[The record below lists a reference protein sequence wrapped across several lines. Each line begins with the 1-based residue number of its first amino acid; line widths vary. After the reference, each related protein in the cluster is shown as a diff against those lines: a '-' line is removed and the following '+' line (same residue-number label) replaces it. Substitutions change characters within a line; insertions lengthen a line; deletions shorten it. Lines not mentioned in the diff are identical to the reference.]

1 MNEQVAPPDAR
12 RDRGAPMKVRLAIL
26 RQLGLL
32 PFAVALSILLLGVST
47 ARHIHIRHHERLEAQ
62 RSHLGATAALF
73 SERLI
78 ASLRGPE
85 TTLAFYAASHGTA
98 PGMAPPGFGTD
109 IPDWLEGFDGFIR
122 LDGACAIPAS
132 SQPFPEAVRLK
143 ARALCNAMRDAD
155 AASTLIKGDTA
166 ATEGR
171 LILARRLI
179 TAAGVFDGT
188 IAAIV
193 TPGHMRSPIAVAEI
207 TSTPPVA
214 DFLSLI
220 DTDGTP
226 LAMWHRADG
235 PEAHAM
241 TPASGP
247 AAEGDTQ
254 GTSQGRHLI
263 YRYDIPGYPL
273 HIIAGV
279 TTDRAFAEWREQSLR
294 QTIAASAIAIAIA
307 TLGLLALR
315 QKRRR
320 LVTEHALADS
330 ERRYRVLVENF
341 PESAVMLFGDTRRC
355 MLADG
360 AGLAAMGIAPS
371 NAIGQSPHELLPAHA
386 ATPLAQAIGSALEG
400 NVWRGSFILAERLIE
415 LHASPMPPLTEDE
428 SSYCLVVLRDA
439 TEAERTR
446 RELRDSAYRLNE
458 AQRIARLGSF
468 EANFVTGDCVWS
480 HELLRLVDLSP
491 DDAPSSLESFFER
504 FAPEQRAWL
513 ETLLHGPM
521 HGPLAVIE
529 HSFPFRTAD
538 DRNRHGRL
546 HLHFH
551 RGENGLPAIGYG
563 TMQDITE
570 LHEATIALKR
580 SEADLNEALHIAH
593 MASITHEHGTGTTR
607 ISSTLLHLLHA
618 EGASRPTVDLLRE
631 CIPSLLPLVRGEVD
645 PSTQT
650 STPANDGYRTVIPFT
665 TVTGEQRHGQLHLRI
680 LRDVSGNPV
689 VTRGAIQ
696 DVTYRVSIENALR
709 RSESTYRAL
718 ADNLPNGV
726 VLLVDTADIL
736 RVAAGQGLPALVDA
750 PAPSGPAPYAAVL
763 PTALTGDLT
772 PLIVSARH
780 GTTTRRELP
789 YGTGV
794 FEVVAL
800 PLPGETTGAD
810 EGGAGHD
817 VMLLLQDVTS
827 RKQWEEQMRASRDE
841 AAAMSELKSQF
852 VANISHEMRTPLSG
866 ILGIADVALTTD
878 SPPELLRNYFGMV
891 QNVAEGLL
899 GVINDLLDF
908 SRLEAGR
915 MPLDKIEYD
924 LHTTV
929 RDALA
934 PLAMQAERKG
944 LRLELHIQNGLPH
957 TLRGDPLRLR
967 QVLVNL
973 AGNAVKFT
981 PHGMVRVDVSTG
993 DGVTHDR
1000 ECLVFTI
1007 EDTGPGIPH
1016 EKLAHIFESFAQ
1028 ADGSYSRQHTG
1039 SGLGLA
1045 ISRHLVELQGG
1056 DIGVQSTPGEGSIF
1070 WFTLPLTDIHPA
1082 RRTQRQRVDLDIRTQ
1097 TLPLRILLAEDNEL
1111 NREFLTIILEEAG
1124 HSVVTARDGHEV
1136 LDVLRREHV
1145 DLVLMDVQM
1154 PRMNGMEATRHIR
1167 ASGAAWST
1175 VPVIALTAH
1184 SMAGDRDRFIAE
1196 GMNDFVGK
1204 PVDRNELHAAL
1215 ARNARPT
1222 HGD

>member
-1 MNEQVAPPDAR
+1 MIGQAD
-12 RDRGAPMKVRLAIL
+12 KVHGRQGRASSLAQGLASL
-26 RQLGLL
+26 RALGLL
-32 PFAVALSILLLGVST
+32 PFAIALSILLLGIST
-47 ARHIHIRHHERLEAQ
+47 ARHIHVRYIENLETQHRRLE
-62 RSHLGATAALF
+62 STATLF
-73 SERLI
+73 SERLTAI
-78 ASLRGPE
+78 LRGPE
-85 TTLAFYAASHGTA
+85 TTLAFYAASHIA
-98 PGMAPPGFGTD
+98 HPDMMPPGFGED
-109 IPDWLEGFDGFIR
+109 IPLWLEGFDGFML
-122 LDGACAIPAS
+122 LDAS
-132 SQPFPEAVRLK
+132 CTTIATPTRPFPDAVRLK
-143 ARALCNAMRDAD
+143 TMHLCRTLLNDKDSPALIRPDAE
-155 AASTLIKGDTA
+155 

-171 LILARRLI
+171 LILARRLVN
-179 TAAGVFDGT
+179 ADGVFDGIIT
-188 IAAIV
+188 AIM
-193 TPGHMRSPIAVAEI
+193 TPGHMRSPLA
-207 TSTPPVA
+207 TGGGPPVKTVA
-214 DFLSLI
+214 DVLSLVDI
-220 DTDGTP
+220 DDTP
-226 LAMWHRADG
+226 LATWQRAGG
-235 PEAHAM
+235 PEVQGVL
-241 TPASGP
+241 PARVSR
-247 AAEGDTQ
+247 Q
-254 GTSQGRHLI
+254 GTSGPGPSRQPLITHRH
-263 YRYDIPGYPL
+263 DIPGYPL
-273 HIIAGV
+273 RIVVGV
-279 TTDRAFAEWREQSLR
+279 TTDRALAEWREQSLR
-294 QTIAASAIAIAIA
+294 QGLAAAAISFAIAA
-307 TLGLLALR
+307 LGLLALR

-320 LVTEHALADS
+320 LVTERALAES

-341 PESAVMLFGDTRRC
+341 PESAVMLFSDDKRC

-360 AGLAAMGIAPS
+360 AGLAAMGITANS
-371 NAIGQSPHELLPAHA
+371 AIGRSPQELLPAHA
-386 ATPLAQAIGSALEG
+386 APPLAEAIDNALAG
-400 NVWRGSFILAERLIE
+400 DVWRGSFILGERLIE
-415 LHASPMPPLTEDE
+415 LHVSPMPPLTEEE
-428 SSYCLVVLRDA
+428 SSYCLAVLRDA
-439 TEAERTR
+439 TEAERIR

-480 HELLRLVDLSP
+480 HELLRLVGLSP
-491 DDAPSSLESFFER
+491 DDAPASLESFFER

-521 HGPLAVIE
+521 QGPLAVIE

-551 RGENGLPAIGYG
+551 RGESGMPAIGYG

-580 SEADLNEALHIAH
+580 SEADLNEALHIAQ

-618 EGASRPTVDLLRE
+618 EGTGRPTVELLRQYM
-631 CIPSLLPLVRGEVD
+631 PSLLPLVRDGVA
-645 PSTQT
+645 PPQRHQP
-650 STPANDGYRTVIPFT
+650 PAGDGYRTVIPFT
-665 TVTGEQRHGQLHLRI
+665 TVSGEQRHGQLHLRT
-680 LRDVSGNPV
+680 LRDVSGNAV

-709 RSESTYRAL
+709 RSESSYRAL

-726 VLLVDTADIL
+726 VLLVDPADIL
-736 RVAAGQGLPALVDA
+736 RVAAGQGLHSLLDSGA
-750 PAPSGPAPYAAVL
+750 PCIPAPYTTIL
-763 PTALTGDLT
+763 PSPLATELM
-772 PLIVSARH
+772 PLIMSARH
-780 GTTTRRELP
+780 GTTAHREIP
-789 YGTGV
+789 YGAAV
-794 FEVVAL
+794 FDVVAL
-800 PLPGETTGAD
+800 PLPGETHRT
-810 EGGAGHD
+810 EGVAHD

-866 ILGIADVALTTD
+866 ILGIADVALTTEGN
-878 SPPELLRNYFGMV
+878 PALLRNYFSMV

-915 MPLDKIEYD
+915 MPLDKVEYD

-944 LRLELHIQNGLPH
+944 LALELHMQNGLPL

-967 QVLVNL
+967 QILVNL
-973 AGNAVKFT
+973 VGNAVKFT
-981 PHGMVRVDVSTG
+981 PQGTVHVDVSTG

-1056 DIGVQSTPGEGSIF
+1056 DIGVQSTPGKGSVF
-1070 WFTLPLTDIHPA
+1070 WFTLPLGDIHPA
-1082 RRTQRQRVDLDIRTQ
+1082 RRTQRQRVDLDTRTP
-1097 TLPLRILLAEDNEL
+1097 TTPLRILLAEDNEL
-1111 NREFLTIILEEAG
+1111 NREFLTIFLEEGG
-1124 HSVVTARDGHEV
+1124 HSVVTACDGYEV
-1136 LDVLRREHV
+1136 LDILHREHV
-1145 DLVLMDVQM
+1145 DLVLMDIQM
-1154 PRMNGMEATRHIR
+1154 PRMNGMEATRSIR
-1167 ASGAAWST
+1167 SSGEAWST

-1196 GMNDFVGK
+1196 GMSDFVGK
-1204 PVDRNELHAAL
+1204 PVDRNELHAAI
-1215 ARNARPT
+1215 ARNTRHMA
-1222 HGD
+1222 DK